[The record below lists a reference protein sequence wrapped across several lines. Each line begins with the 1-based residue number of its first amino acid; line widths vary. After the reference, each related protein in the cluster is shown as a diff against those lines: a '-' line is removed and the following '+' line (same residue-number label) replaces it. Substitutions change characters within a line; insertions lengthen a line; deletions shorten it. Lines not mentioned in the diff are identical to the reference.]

1 MAREGDKTNGGGI
14 EGASVYWLDG
24 SLGENVK
31 VWKYSKE
38 NKLTLHE

>member
-1 MAREGDKTNGGGI
+1 
-14 EGASVYWLDG
+14 VYWLDG
-24 SLGENVK
+24 SLGENIK